1 MVLRGERSR
10 KRKKETNW
18 ATSSFELCV
27 GAGRDRHRDQ
37 GRNRVNKKLSIEMQN
52 QDVLTVESCKSE

>member
-10 KRKKETNW
+10 KRKKETNR
-18 ATSSFELCV
+18 ATSSFELRV

-37 GRNRVNKKLSIEMQN
+37 GRNRVNKKLSVETKN
-52 QDVLTVESCKSE
+52 PDVLAVESCKSE